1 MLRKIDR
8 TRPSNLSRGQGLT
21 EYLLLLALIAIG
33 VITIVATFGDTIK
46 QIFTGA
52 NTKMAAKPLDAVK

>member
-8 TRPSNLSRGQGLT
+8 TRPSNLNHGQGLT

-33 VITIVATFGDTIK
+33 VITIVATFGSTINE
-46 QIFTGA
+46 IFTGA
-52 NTKMAAKPLDAVK
+52 QTKMAGKPLEAVK